1 MDVALVVVS
10 KWSVPTI
17 IMGATV
23 ALIGVA
29 GLMML
34 SRRKEALDRVAEQ
47 SSILQSA
54 DEDARF

>member
-1 MDVALVVVS
+1 MA
-10 KWSVPTI
+10 
-17 IMGATV
+17 AT
-23 ALIGVA
+23 AGLIGVA

-47 SSILQSA
+47 SSILQGV